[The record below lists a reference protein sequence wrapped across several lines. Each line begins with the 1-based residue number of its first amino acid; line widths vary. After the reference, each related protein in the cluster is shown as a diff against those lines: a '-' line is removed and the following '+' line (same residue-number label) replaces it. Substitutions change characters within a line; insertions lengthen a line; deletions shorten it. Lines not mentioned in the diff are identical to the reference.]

1 MAGNW
6 RCIRILAPWRV
17 GGPVCMYRCGCG
29 LSGVAPPCVSL
40 NEDCSYL
47 MVFLKFVQAVI
58 PTVEYDYTKQLSLAT

>member
-1 MAGNW
+1 
-6 RCIRILAPWRV
+6 
-17 GGPVCMYRCGCG
+17 MYGCGCG
-29 LSGVAPPCVSL
+29 LSGIAPPCVSL